1 MYNLIRRDLILQKK
15 QLIFYVPFILL
26 FIITGKNPA
35 LIYLLSSILIPF
47 NAYAYD
53 EKTQTN
59 ILLNS
64 LPYTRK
70 EIVTARYIGAIIF
83 MIISMVITNLLLV
96 IFGQSFTI
104 SQMAIGSGLFILFSA
119 TAFPLFYII
128 KPGHISTVLMI
139 TLIFLI
145 FTGPSL
151 YFYIVEQ
158 LPFITDIVN
167 RLSDVTL
174 YSSATVFVIFSYSIS
189 WLITIVIYQRKVF

>member
-119 TAFPLFYII
+119 IAFPLFYII

-158 LPFITDIVN
+158 LPFITDAVN

-174 YSSATVFVIFSYSIS
+174 YSSAIIFVIFSYSIS